1 VRRAGGP
8 SLARSLACPGL
19 SVDVRG
25 GPWQAGHARIGR
37 IAWKEAAGRGFAS
50 ATGMLR
56 RVVVVSLA
64 AVLLPVVGACSSSS
78 SDAGSGAGGNDANAR
93 TGEIHGA
100 DTWADGTVLTGTVT
114 IAKDAVVEIAA
125 GARITCAEG
134 STLYVAGKIHAR
146 AAASHAKI
154 TCARWAGL
162 IVSGGGQADLEG
174 VELENGLI
182 GIATAVG
189 ALDSTFSE
197 GVITNALKP
206 FVVNSGSK
214 LTVSHVK
221 ATTPAT
227 VPADQLSQSE
237 IEGTF
242 VASHLDYDS
251 HHNEGITVRKAIGAA
266 KGGDLDLQDSNI
278 HGDNA
283 ADLVSAY
290 DANHVK
296 VAYTTLTGAHCG
308 LHLQPAESFEID
320 HVTSDTD
327 IYGITIYG
335 SGAGPNT
342 VKSSN
347 FTGSAAWIDFQ
358 GFDQGHIAFDT
369 IYTNGN
375 EVLKG
380 TPPPSIAGKVM
391 APIADAKPR

>member
-1 VRRAGGP
+1 MCAQIVARRDRAH
-8 SLARSLACPGL
+8 A
-19 SVDVRG
+19 VDEEL
-25 GPWQAGHARIGR
+25 GR
-37 IAWKEAAGRGFAS
+37 RFAS
-50 ATGMLR
+50 SVRMLR
-56 RVVVVSLA
+56 RVLFFSLA
-64 AVLLPVVGACSSSS
+64 SLVLPVFGACSSSS
-78 SDAGSGAGGNDANAR
+78 SDAGSAAGNDARAR

-100 DTWADGTVLTGTVT
+100 DTWVDGTVLTGTVT

-125 GARITCAEG
+125 GAKITCAEG

-146 AAASHAKI
+146 AAAQHAKI
-154 TCARWAGL
+154 TCAKWAGL

-189 ALDSTFSE
+189 ALESTFSE

-206 FVVNSGSK
+206 FVVNHDSK
-214 LTVSHVK
+214 LSVSHVK
-221 ATTPAT
+221 ATTPAM

-251 HHNEGITVRKAIGAA
+251 HHSEGITVRKAMDAS

-278 HGDNA
+278 HGESA

-308 LHLQPAESFEID
+308 LHMQPAESFELD
-320 HVTSDTD
+320 HITSDAD

-342 VKSSN
+342 VTNSN

-358 GFDQGHIAFDT
+358 GFDQGHISFDNV
-369 IYTNGN
+369 YTSGN

-380 TPPPSIAGKVM
+380 TPPPTITGKVTT
-391 APIADAKPR
+391 PIADAKPR

>member
-1 VRRAGGP
+1 MR
-8 SLARSLACPGL
+8 
-19 SVDVRG
+19 
-25 GPWQAGHARIGR
+25 
-37 IAWKEAAGRGFAS
+37 
-50 ATGMLR
+50 MLR
-56 RVVVVSLA
+56 RVLFFSLA
-64 AVLLPVVGACSSSS
+64 SVMLPVFGACSSSS
-78 SDAGSGAGGNDANAR
+78 SDAAGGAGNDAKAR

-100 DTWADGTVLTGTVT
+100 DTWVDGTVLTGTVT

-125 GARITCAEG
+125 GAKITCAEG

-154 TCARWAGL
+154 TCAKWAGL

-174 VELENGLI
+174 LELENGLI

-197 GVITNALKP
+197 GAITNALKP
-206 FVVNSGSK
+206 FVVNNGSK

-221 ATTPAT
+221 ATTPAV

-251 HHNEGITVRKAIGAA
+251 HHSEGITVRKAMDAA

-278 HGDNA
+278 HGENA

-308 LHLQPAESFEID
+308 LHMQPAESFELD
-320 HVTSDTD
+320 HITSDTD

-342 VKSSN
+342 VTNTN
-347 FTGSAAWIDFQ
+347 FTGSAALIDFQ
-358 GFDQGHIAFDT
+358 GFDQGHIAFDN

-380 TPPPSIAGKVM
+380 TPPPTITGKVT